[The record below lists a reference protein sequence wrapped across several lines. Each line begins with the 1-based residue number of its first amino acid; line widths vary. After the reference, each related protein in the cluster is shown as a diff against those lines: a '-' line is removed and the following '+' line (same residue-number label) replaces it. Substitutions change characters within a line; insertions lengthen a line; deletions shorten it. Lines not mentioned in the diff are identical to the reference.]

1 MAIRKNHDLQDDN
14 TDEVHH
20 LIDRN
25 SNCIVINSNNE
36 LAAIIFLINKFR
48 YHESRVT
55 YELWATKKQIH

>member
-1 MAIRKNHDLQDDN
+1 MAIRNNHDLQDDN
-14 TDEVHH
+14 TDEVYH

-36 LAAIIFLINKFR
+36 LPAIIFLINMFR